1 MGGAVRSVG
10 CESLPV
16 VDSQLEARSSKLR
29 HPVVD
34 SQLAARSSK
43 LHARSAFTL
52 LELILVLMVVGLGA
66 SLAAARLSGMRGTVG
81 VDMAAQSLVDQARR
95 CQHLAATS
103 GQAVRLRL
111 DLTERVLH
119 IALLDGAREQAP
131 TDGESGTITL
141 AQSVDNLTVT
151 FARGDAVKGDKTEST
166 IDLLFTPDQR
176 CDPAGTVTF
185 TSPVRSASVRLSAG
199 ARLPALV
206 ADTTVTP

>member
-1 MGGAVRSVG
+1 MW
-10 CESLPV
+10 L
-16 VDSQLEARSSKLR
+16 
-29 HPVVD
+29 
-34 SQLAARSSK
+34 
-43 LHARSAFTL
+43 RSAISPAWECRLQPARVAYADRTTRRTTAGFTL

-111 DLTERVLH
+111 DTTSRELH
-119 IALLDGAREQAP
+119 IVLLDGAQEREP
-131 TDGESGTITL
+131 TDGESGSVSL
-141 AQSVDNLTVT
+141 AQSVDDLTVT
-151 FARGDAVKGDKTEST
+151 FARGDAVQSGTKNGKEEST

-176 CDPAGTVTF
+176 CDPAGIVTIASR
-185 TSPVRSASVRLSAG
+185 TRSVSVRLSAG

-206 ADTTVTP
+206 AEAVVTP

>member
-1 MGGAVRSVG
+1 MW
-10 CESLPV
+10 L
-16 VDSQLEARSSKLR
+16 
-29 HPVVD
+29 
-34 SQLAARSSK
+34 
-43 LHARSAFTL
+43 RSAISSAWERRLQPARMAYADRTTRRTTAGFTL

-111 DLTERVLH
+111 DTTSRELH
-119 IALLDGAREQAP
+119 IVLLDGAQEREP
-131 TDGESGTITL
+131 TDGESGSVSL
-141 AQSVDNLTVT
+141 AQSVDDLTVT
-151 FARGDAVKGDKTEST
+151 FARGDAVQSGTKNGKEEST

-176 CDPAGTVTF
+176 CDPAGIVTIASR
-185 TSPVRSASVRLSAG
+185 TRSVSVRLSAG

-206 ADTTVTP
+206 AEAAVTP

>member
-1 MGGAVRSVG
+1 MSFELRATSYEFNRLGIKGG
-10 CESLPV
+10 C
-16 VDSQLEARSSKLR
+16 
-29 HPVVD
+29 PVVD
-34 SQLAARSSK
+34 SQLAARSSQ

-111 DLTERVLH
+111 DTTNRELH
-119 IALLDGAREQAP
+119 IALIDGAQERKP
-131 TDGESGTITL
+131 TDGESESIAL
-141 AQSVDNLTVT
+141 AQSVDDLTVT
-151 FARGDAVKGDKTEST
+151 FARGDAVHSGTKSGKEEST

-176 CDPAGTVTF
+176 CDPAGIVTIASR
-185 TSPVRSASVRLSAG
+185 TRSVSVRLSAG

-206 ADTTVTP
+206 AEAVTP

>member
-1 MGGAVRSVG
+1 MWLWSAV
-10 CESLPV
+10 
-16 VDSQLEARSSKLR
+16 SSAWERRLQ
-29 HPVVD
+29 PAQV
-34 SQLAARSSK
+34 A
-43 LHARSAFTL
+43 HAERTTRRTTAGFTL

-111 DLTERVLH
+111 DTTNRNLH
-119 IALLDGAREQAP
+119 IALLDGAQEREP
-131 TDGESGTITL
+131 TDGESGSVSL
-141 AQSVDNLTVT
+141 AQSVDDLTVT
-151 FARGDAVKGDKTEST
+151 FARGDAVKGGKNGKEEST

-176 CDPAGTVTF
+176 CDPAGIVTIASR
-185 TSPVRSASVRLSAG
+185 TRSVSVRLSAG

-206 ADTTVTP
+206 AEAVTP